1 MSDVAKNQVA
11 IVTGGTAGI
20 GLACAA
26 TLIFQGFTR
35 LTVVGRSEARGMAAR
50 EFLRKKYPN
59 ADVRFV
65 AADVSTPAGA
75 NSAVEAF
82 AATFGRIDAL
92 ISVAGGAPIPRLLHE
107 IPIEDVG
114 RIIGSISSG
123 VLLPVRAVL
132 PIMMEKKAGSIICI
146 ASDAAKVAILVEVAI
161 GAAMAAIAM
170 FCRALAIETKRSGI
184 RVNCVTPSVVKDT
197 PFYSTLMADP
207 YASKLFSKAE
217 RLALLGVVEQGILH
231 PSSHFSLVRARP
243 G

>member
-1 MSDVAKNQVA
+1 
-11 IVTGGTAGI
+11 
-20 GLACAA
+20 
-26 TLIFQGFTR
+26 
-35 LTVVGRSEARGMAAR
+35 MAAR

-75 NSAVEAF
+75 NSARRSFRGDIWTHRRVDQRC
-82 AATFGRIDAL
+82 G
-92 ISVAGGAPIPRLLHE
+92 VARQYRASCTKSRSR
-107 IPIEDVG
+107 DVG

-170 FCRALAIETKRSGI
+170 FLPCARHRDQK
-184 RVNCVTPSVVKDT
+184 
-197 PFYSTLMADP
+197 
-207 YASKLFSKAE
+207 
-217 RLALLGVVEQGILH
+217 
-231 PSSHFSLVRARP
+231 VRHSR
-243 G
+243 